1 MTARGCKD
9 KQIQCNFGQRLKITE
24 RVHKSM
30 QDTSLYGVS
39 TTKFLPSSLSCRSEK
54 PKHNLLRM
62 DSDTLTQLLIGSK
75 LKITCAQ
82 VKIICKVPLPAGEVL
97 SHFTEEQPRA
107 ERWSSCPRLRSWT
120 YSSNRI
126 SSQAV
131 WLQTAQGCT
140 NSLLK
145 RAVKKVTISS
155 LGKQDSCCTTWI
167 LLSSVPQGSLS
178 KGHRLPA
185 PSWTHGLN

>member
-9 KQIQCNFGQRLKITE
+9 KQIQYNFGQRLKITE
-24 RVHKSM
+24 SVHKSM
-30 QDTSLYGVS
+30 QDTSLYAVS
-39 TTKFLPSSLSCRSEK
+39 STVSTKFLPSSLSCRSEK

-82 VKIICKVPLPAGEVL
+82 VKIISSAKFPYWQARSYLISQRSSLG
-97 SHFTEEQPRA
+97 QRGG
-107 ERWSSCPRLRSWT
+107 SSCPRLRSLT

-155 LGKQDSCCTTWI
+155 LGEQDSCCTT
-167 LLSSVPQGSLS
+167 
-178 KGHRLPA
+178 
-185 PSWTHGLN
+185 

>member
-9 KQIQCNFGQRLKITE
+9 KQIQYNFGQRLKITE
-24 RVHKSM
+24 SVHKSM

-82 VKIICKVPLPAGEVL
+82 VKIISSAKFPYRQARSYLISQRSSLGQRGE
-97 SHFTEEQPRA
+97 
-107 ERWSSCPRLRSWT
+107 
-120 YSSNRI
+120 
-126 SSQAV
+126 AV
-131 WLQTAQGCT
+131 AQGCAAEHT
-140 NSLLK
+140 
-145 RAVKKVTISS
+145 AAT
-155 LGKQDSCCTTWI
+155 
-167 LLSSVPQGSLS
+167 GSQARQSGSRPHKDALTAS
-178 KGHRLPA
+178 
-185 PSWTHGLN
+185 